1 MPGPAHE
8 TLVTLLHQHPELID
22 RVLRTLGL
30 PGLAESLTAQDST
43 LRVANPLE
51 VRPDLVFSVGTGRR
65 WLIVEV
71 QLAEDDA
78 KRRRWIA
85 GAAVLFDTHGAMGD
99 VLVFTHEAS
108 VAEWA
113 AQVAHVNGPLG
124 TKLALTPVVVRL
136 TRAEVDVLL
145 ATGRPELAVFAA
157 WAVHD
162 QRGRDAQEV
171 VRAAA
176 ERIESEPD
184 PELRETLARAMIS
197 MLGDPLVAVL
207 KEMWM
212 KPLTFPESPALKELR
227 EMLEARGELRGE
239 ARGELRAAAQM
250 VLRALAVRGLA
261 VDNATRERVM
271 ACNDRALI
279 DRWFER
285 AVTTATV
292 REVFADDPPSA

>member
-1 MPGPAHE
+1 
-8 TLVTLLHQHPELID
+8 
-22 RVLRTLGL
+22 
-30 PGLAESLTAQDST
+30 
-43 LRVANPLE
+43 
-51 VRPDLVFSVGTGRR
+51 
-65 WLIVEV
+65 
-71 QLAEDDA
+71 
-78 KRRRWIA
+78 
-85 GAAVLFDTHGAMGD
+85 
-99 VLVFTHEAS
+99 
-108 VAEWA
+108 
-113 AQVAHVNGPLG
+113 
-124 TKLALTPVVVRL
+124 
-136 TRAEVDVLL
+136 
-145 ATGRPELAVFAA
+145 
-157 WAVHD
+157 
-162 QRGRDAQEV
+162 
-171 VRAAA
+171 
-176 ERIESEPD
+176 
-184 PELRETLARAMIS
+184 LRETLTRAMIS